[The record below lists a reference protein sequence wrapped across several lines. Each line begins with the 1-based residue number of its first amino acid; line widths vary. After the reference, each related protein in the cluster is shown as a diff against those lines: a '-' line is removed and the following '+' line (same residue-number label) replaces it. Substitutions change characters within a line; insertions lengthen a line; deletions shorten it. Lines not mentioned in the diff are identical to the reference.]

1 MMPPMH
7 STPPQELLRVRLA
20 DASWRSFNHRAA
32 SKSRTPSLYA
42 DMVFRYVLHDRT
54 FKPAAPGPR
63 SMDDEEEIYFE
74 LAIAPA
80 IKRQLAGWSEVE
92 RTGLAA
98 FSGALLAAFMHRFE
112 RDPRDLGTIHHLASR
127 LEQFGRVSKHD
138 LREAIHQLEHNS
150 GVRLPPGYLAKWLQT
165 RVSALVQSVES
176 EGACE
181 LVTAELIDGILLEET
196 TRRL

>member
-1 MMPPMH
+1 MH
-7 STPPQELLRVRLA
+7 PIAPQEPLRVRLA
-20 DASWRSFNHRAA
+20 EVSWRNFNGRAA
-32 SKSRTPSLYA
+32 SKRRTPSFYA
-42 DMVFRYVLHDRT
+42 DMVFRYLLHDRAL
-54 FKPAAPGPR
+54 KPAAPGPR

-80 IKRQLAGWSEVE
+80 IKRQLAEWSAAE

-127 LEQFGRVSKHD
+127 LDQSGRVSKHD

-165 RVSALVQSVES
+165 RVSALVPSVES
-176 EGACE
+176 DGAPE
-181 LVTAELIDGILLEET
+181 LVTAELIDGILLEQS